1 MNNLKILAS
10 LLLLTLL
17 ISCKKDDDPTLES
30 GDYLI
35 FGHYYGECFGE
46 ACMETYKLTDSRLY
60 EDILDMYGGSG
71 PFDFVELPDAE
82 YQQVKD
88 LIDAF
93 PPELLKDDTGTFGC
107 PDCAD
112 GGGLYIEYSHKGEAR
127 SWRIDQVKEQVPQY
141 LHGFMDAVNGK
152 ILLID

>member
-1 MNNLKILAS
+1 MNNLKILA
-10 LLLLTLL
+10 LFLL
-17 ISCKKDDDPTLES
+17 IALLFACKKEDDPDLES

-46 ACMETYKLTDSRLY
+46 TCMETYKLTDANLY
-60 EDILDMYGGSG
+60 EDIIDMYGGTG

-88 LIDAF
+88 LIDHF
-93 PPELLKDDTGTFGC
+93 PPQLLKDNTSTFGC

-112 GGGLYIEYSHKGEAR
+112 GGGLFIEYAHDGEVN
-127 SWRIDQVKEQVPQY
+127 SWRIDQQKEQVPAY
-141 LHGFMDAVNGK
+141 LHGFMDKVNEK
-152 ILLID
+152 ILLIE